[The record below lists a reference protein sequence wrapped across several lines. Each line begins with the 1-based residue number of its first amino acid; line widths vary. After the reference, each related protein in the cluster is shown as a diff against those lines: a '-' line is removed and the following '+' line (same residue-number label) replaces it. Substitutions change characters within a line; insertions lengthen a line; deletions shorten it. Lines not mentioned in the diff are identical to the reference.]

1 MTNHTPIRS
10 AAGMTVTRTNMKMT
24 RIERILSRGY
34 VTRNAPIT
42 AAIAPLAPKLGT
54 VERGLTAT
62 WASKHAPDQ
71 IEHQVSPSTHR
82 VFDFGTKGPQ
92 EHHIADDMRPAGAHD
107 HRRHQRD
114 PVMAGDD
121 VGGDRR
127 PPGHEGLT
135 APQFQ
140 CEDERVDEDDDSCDD
155 GTMQRAA

>member
-1 MTNHTPIRS
+1 MK
-10 AAGMTVTRTNMKMT
+10 VTRTNTKMM
-24 RIERILSRGY
+24 RSVRILSRGY

-92 EHHIADDMRPAGAHD
+92 EHHIADDMRPAGVHEQ
-107 HRRHQRD
+107 RRDQRD

-135 APQFQ
+135 ALQFQ
-140 CEDERVDEDDDSCDD
+140 YEDERVDEDDDGRDD
-155 GTMQRAA
+155 GTMQGAS